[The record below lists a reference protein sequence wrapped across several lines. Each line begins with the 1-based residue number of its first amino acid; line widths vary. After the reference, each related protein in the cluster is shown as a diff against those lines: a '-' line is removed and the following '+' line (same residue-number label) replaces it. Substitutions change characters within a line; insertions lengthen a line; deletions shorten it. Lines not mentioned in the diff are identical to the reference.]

1 MALFLID
8 LAIIKGLSREF
19 RKTVLVT
26 ASLDIAE
33 SVFKKKLQTNKVRRQ
48 FKKMEMESDLDCFER
63 LRALYYE
70 KT

>member
-8 LAIIKGLSREF
+8 LAIIKGLNREF

-33 SVFKKKLQTNKVRRQ
+33 SILKKKLQTNKVRRQ

-63 LRALYYE
+63 LRALYY
-70 KT
+70 